1 MGRTSGKFHRN
12 GRSRSK
18 DIASWWSLMK
28 LPEWSEYIV
37 SVDNSPIWRRHIAW
51 SNENG
56 TLLRDHMTQRF
67 ASNMVFMSLLLS
79 SEVGVLFS
87 PSLPAD
93 RMRARLFNGD
103 ASTYD
108 FWAGLLICISIIAT
122 LCTLVA
128 TFTAWA
134 IVSTINAKNA
144 HCIIR
149 SSVGLY
155 ATQLPSRLTVLAIY
169 LFLSWIIVFVFIL
182 VPRSLAIALTTGAI
196 TVFVHIVSVYS
207 ALGRLVMYTGAMADT
222 QILSDEE
229 EDAMLPFELQFT
241 LLKMA
246 HSAKDNGA
254 DPQMHY
260 RHSARHRAT
269 VEARKTFRVGK
280 GPSVVLGQQEDLE
293 MGVMSDTSSKNTQDN
308 NDLIFVEE

>member
-1 MGRTSGKFHRN
+1 
-12 GRSRSK
+12 
-18 DIASWWSLMK
+18 
-28 LPEWSEYIV
+28 
-37 SVDNSPIWRRHIAW
+37 
-51 SNENG
+51 
-56 TLLRDHMTQRF
+56 MTQRF

-87 PSLPAD
+87 PSQPAD
-93 RMRARLFNGD
+93 RMRARLFAGD
-103 ASTYD
+103 VDTYD
-108 FWAGLLICISIIAT
+108 FWAGLLLCISIIVT

-134 IVSTINAKNA
+134 IVSPINGRNA

-155 ATQLPSRLTVLAIY
+155 ATQLPSRLIVLAIY
-169 LFLSWIIVFVFIL
+169 LFLSWIVVFVFIM
-182 VPRSLAIALTTGAI
+182 VPRPVAIALTVCAI

-222 QILSDEE
+222 QIFTDEE

-246 HSAKDNGA
+246 HSAKHSGA
-254 DPQMHY
+254 DPRIHY
-260 RHSARHRAT
+260 RHSTRQIAT
-269 VEARKTFRVGK
+269 QEARKSFRVEK
-280 GPSVVLGQQEDLE
+280 GPSVLLGPREDLE
-293 MGVMSDTSSKNTQDN
+293 MGVVSHTSSKHIQDN
-308 NDLIFVEE
+308 NDLSFVEE